1 MPVTTKKKFGEILV
15 EAGVISEGA
24 LRQALDRQMITGW
37 RLGKVLEAMGVIAE
51 KDIAVALSKQYG
63 FRTAKDFATHVFAAD
78 LLDVI
83 PEKLA
88 KKAQVF
94 PLKRE
99 GSSLYLAMVNPL
111 DIPLIDDVAKVARLH
126 VIPVVTTSSEISA
139 AIRRHYDERSLA
151 AKGGVMVGREIA
163 MLLVID
169 AIPASRLKL
178 VNFLQGAGFLVEHAG
193 SEAEAAALIRDH
205 LPHLALVDTEHPSQ
219 LNPQKLLQD
228 LGDIPAMAIGPNPV
242 KEEVVFL
249 KSGYVDFIHKPIH
262 QERLLARINS
272 ALQLIYDERKGTRKK
287 ISNQLD

>member
-1 MPVTTKKKFGEILV
+1 MTTKKKFGEILV

-193 SEAEAAALIRDH
+193 SETEAAALIRDH

>member
-139 AIRRHYDERSLA
+139 AIRRHYDERTLA

-193 SEAEAAALIRDH
+193 SETEAAALIRDH

>member
-139 AIRRHYDERSLA
+139 AIRRHYDEPSLA

-193 SEAEAAALIRDH
+193 SETEAAALIRDH

>member
-1 MPVTTKKKFGEILV
+1 MTTKKKFGEILV

-24 LRQALDRQMITGW
+24 LRQALDRQLITGW

-51 KDIAVALSKQYG
+51 KDVAVALSKQYG
-63 FRTAKDFATHVFAAD
+63 FRTAKDFAAHAFAAD

-83 PEKLA
+83 PEKLV

-111 DIPLIDDVAKVARLH
+111 DLLLIDDVAKVARLH
-126 VIPVVTTSSEISA
+126 IIPVVTTSSEISA

-151 AKGGVMVGREIA
+151 AKGGVMVGQEVA
-163 MLLVID
+163 TLLVID
-169 AIPASRLKL
+169 AIPSSRLKL

-193 SEAEAAALIRDH
+193 SEAEAADLVGNH
-205 LPHLALVDTEHPSQ
+205 LPHLALVDTEHPNQ
-219 LNPQKLLQD
+219 LNPQKLLQT
-228 LGDIPAMAIGPNPV
+228 LGDIPLIAIGPNPV

-249 KSGYVDFIHKPIH
+249 KGGYVDFINKPVH

-272 ALQLIYDERKGTRKK
+272 ALQLIYSGRKGSRKR
-287 ISNQLD
+287 ISAQLD

>member
-193 SEAEAAALIRDH
+193 SETEAAALIRDH